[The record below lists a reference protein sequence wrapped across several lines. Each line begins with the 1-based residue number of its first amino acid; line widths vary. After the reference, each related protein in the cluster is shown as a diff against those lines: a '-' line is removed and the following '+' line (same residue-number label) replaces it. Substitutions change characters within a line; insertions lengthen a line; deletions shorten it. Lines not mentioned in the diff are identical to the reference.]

1 MSVSLKV
8 PTMKTCGNDFSLLDY
23 SSKFIRPPK
32 DNSKHLRSF
41 DKWLTLRNRYR
52 HYPSEYGLFFP
63 VDGDFKLTGVNHS
76 LPNAVYLCS
85 CAHSK
90 VFNLKLIVTPFGDN
104 LTMSKTCLS

>member
-1 MSVSLKV
+1 
-8 PTMKTCGNDFSLLDY
+8 MKTCGNDFSLLDY

-52 HYPSEYGLFFP
+52 HYPSEYGHFFP

-85 CAHSK
+85 SAHSK